1 MEVDSRVSARQIRQP
16 ITSNHDIENAFDSIT
31 YSKAA
36 IRNNL
41 IHSFFASRKD
51 GVVPLAMKRV
61 TNDI

>member
-1 MEVDSRVSARQIRQP
+1 MTTTTETLDKLVDEL
-16 ITSNHDIENAFDSIT
+16 DLG
-31 YSKAA
+31 KAA